1 MIRVLRSVA
10 VGVAAAALL
19 LQILDLDGVLPM
31 WLLPVALPVAILL
44 SVLVSIVKGFGGSAH
59 VAAGDL
65 EAAEREG
72 RISLAKVLDTRAT
85 GSSVNDQPICE
96 IRVIVAPRTRQ
107 PYETTIRTLVNLGRL
122 PSLQRGAVVVVAQPT
137 ADRPE
142 VALLDPA
149 PETWQRLADQDTQV
163 RAIEQAPAW
172 EAAPLPGRDKRGLLR
187 IPAFVLL
194 IVLVAAFVATLWPAR
209 EPLLA
214 VARGTSLTDARA
226 QLELDQDNAAS
237 IFPADRTPG
246 VIDDLLTA
254 AGGDQVTD
262 LAIYKTYAYANAPTT
277 PGAETTDEYWWRDG
291 SVEHRGASSIQ
302 PDPGEAA
309 AMLFDASTIDWSLI
323 GGLVEQSSQALGIST
338 DSGPYVS
345 VERPESLAD
354 GDWVYGDVQIRVYL
368 SDDYTNGYVTF
379 DTAGQVLDVN
389 GQPQG

>member
-19 LQILDLDGVLPM
+19 LQVLDLDGVLPM

-44 SVLVSIVKGFGGSAH
+44 SVLVSLVKGFGGTAH

-122 PSLQRGAVVVVAQPT
+122 PSLQRGAVVVVAQPK

-149 PETWQRLADQDTQV
+149 PEAWQRLADQDTQV
-163 RAIEQAPAW
+163 RAIEQAPVW
-172 EAAPLPGRDKRGLLR
+172 EAAPLPGRDTRGLLR
-187 IPAFVLL
+187 IPASVLL
-194 IVLVAAFVATLWPAR
+194 LVLLAAFVATLWPAR

-214 VARGTSLTDARA
+214 VARGTSLEDARA
-226 QLELDQDNAAS
+226 QLELDQENAAS

-246 VIDDLLTA
+246 VVDDLLAA
-254 AGGDQVTD
+254 AGSDQVTE
-262 LAIYKTYAYANAPTT
+262 LSIYKTYAFATAPTA
-277 PGAETTDEYWWRDG
+277 PGAATTDEYWWRDG
-291 SVEHRGASSIQ
+291 SVEERGASSIQ
-302 PDPGEAA
+302 PDDTAA
-309 AMLFDASTIDWSLI
+309 QLFDATSIDWTMVE
-323 GGLVEQSSQALGIST
+323 GLVDQSSQTLGIST

-354 GDWVYGDVQIRVYL
+354 GDWVYGEVQIRVHL
-368 SDDYTNGYVTF
+368 SDDYSNGYVTF
-379 DTAGQVLDVN
+379 DTSGQVLDVN